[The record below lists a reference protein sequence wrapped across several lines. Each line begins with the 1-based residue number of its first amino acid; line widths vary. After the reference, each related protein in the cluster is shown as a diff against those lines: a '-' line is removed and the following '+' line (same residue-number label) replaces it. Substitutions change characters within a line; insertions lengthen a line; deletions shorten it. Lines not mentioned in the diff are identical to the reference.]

1 MIPNIADR
9 GTSFNGVAMYL
20 LRDKKDEDTDE
31 ILYSSNRVD
40 WTATRNFFK
49 DDLDP
54 WMASKVMAATAMDQD
69 RLKREAGVRAS
80 GQKSKGAVL
89 HYSIAWHPDEDG
101 KIDKAEMLKAVDQS
115 LEALGAEN
123 HQSMIVCHN
132 DEGHPHAHVLVNL
145 VSPEDGRNLSLHA
158 DYNKLEDWALAYRRS
173 RNEEHLYVPSRE
185 EKAQAKEAR
194 KAAVEAHLADCEAKG
209 IEPDLKQNFGIDFV
223 RGQDSVPR
231 HMLKDYKRA
240 ARKDPE
246 AANRVLDQQRQLDK
260 DLAQSSIL
268 EREGRAKELD
278 KLQSDLTAK
287 LGGIDKKADS
297 AFARSKAQID
307 KKFDAK
313 RADLAS
319 QHYQERTEFEQREE
333 RLAGKIQNA
342 VTAIVNRRETD
353 PDSRGIFGAAFNFL
367 TETKAR
373 FDALDK
379 LQRIDRHKLN
389 KSKRE
394 EIGAAKRRINTN
406 RAAQLNKA
414 KSGFQ
419 LERNTMLARHAND
432 KREIAQDWN
441 DRAEER
447 KLAFEAIA
455 AKRHRHRNRSARA
468 EARAKED
475 FNEASKIA
483 RKIKRGKGKGRSW
496 KIGDD

>member
-1 MIPNIADR
+1 
-9 GTSFNGVAMYL
+9 
-20 LRDKKDEDTDE
+20 
-31 ILYSSNRVD
+31 
-40 WTATRNFFK
+40 
-49 DDLDP
+49 
-54 WMASKVMAATAMDQD
+54 
-69 RLKREAGVRAS
+69 
-80 GQKSKGAVL
+80 
-89 HYSIAWHPDEDG
+89 
-101 KIDKAEMLKAVDQS
+101 MLKAVDQS

-123 HQSMIVCHN
+123 HQAMIVCHN
-132 DEGHPHAHVLVNL
+132 EEDHPHAHIVVNL

-367 TETKAR
+367 TDTKAR

-379 LQRIDRHKLN
+379 LQRIDRRKLN

-394 EIGAAKRRINTN
+394 ESLKFGAINPEW
-406 RAAQLNKA
+406 LNKYQQWME
-414 KSGFQ
+414 S
-419 LERNTMLARHAND
+419 ND
-432 KREIAQDWN
+432 KSQNTISIYIRC
-441 DRAEER
+441 
-447 KLAFEAIA
+447 L
-455 AKRHRHRNRSARA
+455 
-468 EARAKED
+468 
-475 FNEASKIA
+475 
-483 RKIKRGKGKGRSW
+483 RKIINLA
-496 KIGDD
+496 IGEGIVHQELYPFGEKKYVVPASENVKKALTLDQVGQIFKYVPKSPGES